1 MTFFADPSWWVSV
14 VVVGIA
20 INFFSS
26 YSKEWTDTGLGK
38 LSEKWRSSSDRRKQA
53 QQRKI
58 EELAHSDYLRM
69 KAMGT
74 ATYVLIRGVSFQVL
88 ALIAI
93 YMSVSA
99 EKMLAKE
106 LFLGIGFVAIV
117 CLSMS
122 MASVVTAANI
132 RKNIESADKINRS

>member
-26 YSKEWTDTGLGK
+26 YAKGWIDTGLGK
-38 LSEKWRSSSDRRKQA
+38 ISEKWRSSSDRRKQA
-53 QQRKI
+53 QQGKI
-58 EELAHSDYLRM
+58 EELAHSEYLRM

-88 ALIAI
+88 ALIGI
-93 YMSVSA
+93 YMAVSA

-106 LFLGIGFVAIV
+106 LFVGIGLVAIA

-122 MASVVTAANI
+122 MASVVTAESI
-132 RKNIESADKINRS
+132 RKSIESADKINRN